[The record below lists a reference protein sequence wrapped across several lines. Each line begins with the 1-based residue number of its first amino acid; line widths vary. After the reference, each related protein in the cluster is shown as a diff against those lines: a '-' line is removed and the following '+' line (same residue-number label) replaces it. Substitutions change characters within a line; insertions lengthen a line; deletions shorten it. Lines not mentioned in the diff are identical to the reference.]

1 MGQVILTRMLLLSV
15 TLHHIECF
23 NLEIHFS
30 DLVGIEDAVHLALNF
45 SKNKLIFGHHIQCFG
60 LQNLF
65 LMIYN
70 DALLTRRAP
79 LMFLL
84 EL

>member
-1 MGQVILTRMLLLSV
+1 MGQVILPRMFLLSV

-30 DLVGIEDAVHLALNF
+30 DLVWIKNAVHLALNF
-45 SKNKLIFGHHIQCFG
+45 SKNKLIFGHHVQSFC